1 MSAVAGGAHARRMSR
16 FLLHHRHESA
26 ECGVVYAAFKGH
38 DSPLRHGTT
47 ITSCLTGGH
56 MIWWTVEAKS
66 ERQALGF
73 LPIYVADRSTA
84 TKVSEVE
91 IP

>member
-1 MSAVAGGAHARRMSR
+1 MSAADWGAHAQRMAR
-16 FLLHHRHESA
+16 FLVQHRHEPA
-26 ECGVVYAAFKGH
+26 ECGVAYAAFKGH
-38 DSPLRHGTT
+38 DSPLRHGMT

-84 TKVSEVE
+84 TRVSEVE